1 MGTTQR
7 FNLRSYGDD
16 FQTGRCANG
25 DQVLMGLL
33 CPNLVLFR
41 FDREGTLIGR
51 ELRPWSF
58 PARRVGGIYEIFD
71 PMFRTRLGEQI
82 TTWQAEL
89 GFSEEP
95 ITVCGFFDKE
105 HWVGIDLPDDEPCA
119 FIFWWAKDYW
129 MNAAGKVV
137 ST

>member
-1 MGTTQR
+1 MGTTQK
-7 FNLRSYGDD
+7 FHLRSYGAD

-25 DQVLMGLL
+25 DQALMGLL

-41 FDREGTLIGR
+41 FDKQGTFIGR
-51 ELRPWSF
+51 ELRPWSY
-58 PARRVGGIYEIFD
+58 PAPLRRRIYMVFD
-71 PMFRTRLGEQI
+71 PTFQARLEEQV
-82 TTWQAEL
+82 TGWQAEL

-95 ITVCGFFDKE
+95 ITVNRFFHKE
-105 HWVGIDLPDDEPCA
+105 HCVGIDLPDDEPCA

-129 MNAAGKVV
+129 MNEAGEVL

>member
-1 MGTTQR
+1 MDTTQK
-7 FNLRSYGDD
+7 FHLRSYGDD

-25 DQVLMGLL
+25 DRVVMGLL

-58 PARRVGGIYEIFD
+58 PAARVGGIYKIFD
-71 PMFRTRLGEQI
+71 QMFETRLEEQI
-82 TTWQAEL
+82 TSWQAEL

-95 ITVCGFFDKE
+95 ITVSRFFDKE
-105 HWVGIDLPDDEPCA
+105 
-119 FIFWWAKDYW
+119 
-129 MNAAGKVV
+129 
-137 ST
+137 